1 MALGIRSRGAEA
13 WADLPLR
20 RKGLVVLAIPLFALL
35 VAILSFYLLQ
45 QQQQEAEA
53 RVKRTLEIRDKIQQ
67 VQGMLFAEETS
78 ARATF
83 LTRLQNISVPNPS
96 AFPGQR
102 IATALSQLEGLLQD
116 DPTQL
121 KRVKRIK
128 TLVDEELSG
137 MALALAVSPGEKL
150 PEGRLLPQRTEEFLT
165 KSAIALNE
173 LQLELAYMLSQ
184 EDRNLTEFTARAQ
197 QVRRFNA
204 LAIAAGGA
212 VGLAGGLLAVLLLT
226 SGIVQRVQ
234 RSAENAR
241 RLAEGVELL
250 PMPRGADEVGKMG
263 ASLFETRILL
273 VQREEA
279 LRRAKEEAE
288 QANQAKSTFL
298 ANVSHELRTP
308 LNAILG
314 FTRLVLRKTGEQIP
328 QQQREN
334 LQKVLVSAEH
344 LLSLIN
350 GLLDLAKIEAGRMDV
365 YVETFRLD
373 DVVDPA
379 VSTVEPSLKNGVRLI
394 KDVPA
399 DLPPL
404 QSDREKLKQIV
415 LNLMSNAAKFTEQG
429 RITVSART
437 SNGLLRLAVAD
448 TGIGIPPQ
456 ALARIFEEFR
466 QADMSTTRRYGGT
479 GLGLAIVKRFCR
491 LLGGDVTVQSEP
503 GRGSTFTV
511 TIPLSPKGE
520 GDR

>member
-1 MALGIRSRGAEA
+1 MALGIRSRVAEA

-45 QQQQEAEA
+45 RQQQEAEA
-53 RVKRTLEIRDKIQQ
+53 RVKHTLEIRDKIQQ
-67 VQGMLFAEETS
+67 VQGMLLGEETS

-83 LTRLQNISVPNPS
+83 LARLQNVTVPNPS

-102 IATALSQLEGLLQD
+102 IANVLTQLEDLLKN
-116 DPTQL
+116 DPVQRE
-121 KRVKRIK
+121 RVKRIK

-184 EDRNLTEFTARAQ
+184 EDRNLTEFTASAQ
-197 QVRRFNA
+197 RVRRFNT
-204 LAIAAGGA
+204 LAIAAGGI
-212 VGLAGGLLAVLLLT
+212 VGLTGGLLAVLLLT

-241 RLAEGVELL
+241 RLAEGFELL
-250 PMPRGADEVGKMG
+250 PMPQGADEVGKMG
-263 ASLFETRILL
+263 AALFETRILL

-288 QANQAKSTFL
+288 QANQAKSAFL

-308 LNAILG
+308 LNAIIG
-314 FTRLVLRKTGEQIP
+314 FTRLVLRKTEGQIQT
-328 QQQREN
+328 QQSEN
-334 LQKVLVSAEH
+334 LQKVQISAEH
-344 LLSLIN
+344 LLNLIN

-373 DVVDPA
+373 DVVDLA
-379 VSTVEPSLKNGVRLI
+379 VSTVEPSLKNGVSLV
-394 KDVPA
+394 KDVAA
-399 DLPPL
+399 DIPPL

-415 LNLMSNAAKFTEQG
+415 LNLLSNAAKFTEQG
-429 RITVSART
+429 SITVSARAE
-437 SNGLLRLAVAD
+437 NGILSLAVAD

-456 ALARIFEEFR
+456 ALAHIFEEFR

-479 GLGLAIVKRFCR
+479 GLGLAIVKKFCT
-491 LLGGDVTVQSEP
+491 LLGGDVTVSSEP
-503 GRGSTFTV
+503 GKGSTFTV
-511 TIPLSPKGE
+511 TIPVSLK
-520 GDR
+520 R

>member
-1 MALGIRSRGAEA
+1 MTRGFSPRIAQA
-13 WADLPLR
+13 WANLPLR
-20 RKGLVVLAIPLFALL
+20 GKGLVVVALPLVALL
-35 VAILSFYLLQ
+35 VATAAYTLLQ
-45 QQQQEAEA
+45 RQLANVEA

-83 LTRLQNISVPNPS
+83 LARLQNINVPNPS

-102 IATALSQLEGLLQD
+102 IANVLTQLEDLLKD
-116 DPTQL
+116 DPPQL
-121 KRVKRIK
+121 ERMKRIK

-150 PEGRLLPQRTEEFLT
+150 PEGRVLPQRTEDFLT

-184 EDRNLTEFTARAQ
+184 EDRNLTEFTASAKR
-197 QVRRFNA
+197 VRRFNA
-204 LAIAAGGA
+204 FAIAAGG
-212 VGLAGGLLAVLLLT
+212 VIGLTGGLLAVLLLT
-226 SGIVQRVQ
+226 SGIVRRVQ

-241 RLAEGVELL
+241 RLAEGFELL
-250 PMPRGADEVGKMG
+250 PMPQGADEVGKMG
-263 ASLFETRILL
+263 AALFETRILL

-288 QANQAKSTFL
+288 QANQAKSAFL

-308 LNAILG
+308 LNAIIG
-314 FTRLVLRKTGEQIP
+314 FTRLVLRKTEEQIP

-344 LLSLIN
+344 LLNLIN

-373 DVVDPA
+373 EVADVA
-379 VSTVEPSLKNGVRLI
+379 VSTVEPSLKNGVSLV
-394 KDVPA
+394 KDIAP
-399 DLPPL
+399 DIPPL
-404 QSDREKLKQIV
+404 QTDREKLKQIV
-415 LNLMSNAAKFTEQG
+415 LNLLSNAAKFTEQG
-429 RITVSART
+429 RITIKARP
-437 SNGLLRLAVAD
+437 GDGVLHLAVAD

-456 ALARIFEEFR
+456 ALAHIFEEFR

-479 GLGLAIVKRFCR
+479 GLGLAIVKKFCG
-491 LLGGDVTVQSEP
+491 LLGGDITVESVP
-503 GRGSTFTV
+503 GKGSTFTV
-511 TIPLSPKGE
+511 TIPVSLKG
-520 GDR
+520 

>member
-1 MALGIRSRGAEA
+1 MALGVRSRVAEA
-13 WADLPLR
+13 WANLPLR

-45 QQQQEAEA
+45 RQQQEAEA

-67 VQGMLFAEETS
+67 VQGMLLAEETS

-83 LTRLQNISVPNPS
+83 LARLQNVTVPNPS

-102 IATALSQLEGLLQD
+102 IANVLTQLEDLLKN
-116 DPTQL
+116 DPVQL
-121 KRVKRIK
+121 ERVKRIK
-128 TLVDEELSG
+128 TVVDEELSG

-150 PEGRLLPQRTEEFLT
+150 PAGRLLAQRTEDFLT

-184 EDRNLTEFTARAQ
+184 EDRNLTEFTASAQ
-197 QVRRFNA
+197 RVRRFNTF
-204 LAIAAGGA
+204 AIAAGGV
-212 VGLAGGLLAVLLLT
+212 VGLTGGLLAVLLLT

-241 RLAEGVELL
+241 RLAEGFELL
-250 PMPRGADEVGKMG
+250 PMPQGADEVGKMG
-263 ASLFETRILL
+263 AALFETRILL

-288 QANQAKSTFL
+288 HANQAKSAFL

-308 LNAILG
+308 LNAIIG
-314 FTRLVLRKTGEQIP
+314 FTRVVLRKTEEQIP
-328 QQQREN
+328 PQQREN
-334 LQKVLVSAEH
+334 LQKVLISAEH

-365 YVETFRLD
+365 YVETFRVD
-373 DVVDPA
+373 EVVDVA
-379 VSTVEPSLKNGVRLI
+379 VSTVEPSLKNGVSLVRDMAPDI
-394 KDVPA
+394 
-399 DLPPL
+399 PPL
-404 QSDREKLKQIV
+404 QTDREKLKQIV
-415 LNLMSNAAKFTEQG
+415 LNLLSNAAKFTEQG
-429 RITVSART
+429 SITVKARPGDGIL
-437 SNGLLRLAVAD
+437 SLVVAD

-456 ALARIFEEFR
+456 ALAHIFEEFR

-479 GLGLAIVKRFCR
+479 GLGLAIVKKFCA
-491 LLGGDVTVQSEP
+491 LLGGDVMVASEP
-503 GRGSTFTV
+503 GKGSTFTV
-511 TIPLSPKGE
+511 TIPL
-520 GDR
+520 RLRR